1 MLRALDEE
9 PPSLSHQII
18 VVDNASNDG
27 TVNLIQQQWPS
38 VKIIQM
44 GFNAGFSAANNAAIH
59 ASQSEL
65 VLLLNSDT
73 VPTSTGIDNLVSALD
88 SNPDVG
94 AVGPRLVNLNGQIEL
109 SFDLAYSITE
119 YRRPVH
125 TNYKPCYM

>member
-1 MLRALDEE
+1 MATDSVVRLTIVIVSYNTRSALAACLKALHEH

-18 VVDNASNDG
+18 VVDNASTDG

-38 VKIIQM
+38 IKIIQM

-73 VPTSTGIDNLVSALD
+73 VPTSTGID
-88 SNPDVG
+88 
-94 AVGPRLVNLNGQIEL
+94 L
-109 SFDLAYSITE
+109 SLI
-119 YRRPVH
+119 H
-125 TNYKPCYM
+125 I